1 VTTVRLSYAKGT
13 GHTTSVYRVRAKQG
27 RYFMPPRTRAE
38 DANDIAVEYFFERIV
53 CPVGVCADGVWGFVV
68 TPYAHTGSA
77 IQP

>member
-1 VTTVRLSYAKGT
+1 MTTVRLSYAKGT

-53 CPVGVCADGVWGFVV
+53 LSGRSVRRRTFG
-68 TPYAHTGSA
+68 GSS
-77 IQP
+77 